1 MLIQFVDDNIDQ
13 TPQLAST
20 LNAASVTTSSV
31 DGKSQVTVRMLPGDH
46 VRPLRQAFGDLPPEI
61 AQVAEQAVT
70 QGSYFLQGLSNM
82 ATQAGFA
89 EVQRQGCNIVKLL
102 LSMLLLYIS
111 YIAKTCITAALY
123 FGTPFC
129 TSHITLNV
137 AWWQSCTSTCHE
149 CCYRTWVQCRQG
161 NHLMNLLRDSQ
172 DLERCLVRTQ
182 VLTRKFW

>member
-1 MLIQFVDDNIDQ
+1 MPSNLLIQFVDDNIDQ

-89 EVQRQGCNIVKLL
+89 EVRYQN
-102 LSMLLLYIS
+102 SMHWTACHTWSCGIS
-111 YIAKTCITAALY
+111 A
-123 FGTPFC
+123 
-129 TSHITLNV
+129 V
-137 AWWQSCTSTCHE
+137 A
-149 CCYRTWVQCRQG
+149 
-161 NHLMNLLRDSQ
+161 
-172 DLERCLVRTQ
+172 
-182 VLTRKFW
+182 

>member
-1 MLIQFVDDNIDQ
+1 MPSNLLIQFVDDNIDQ

-89 EVQRQGCNIVKLL
+89 EVHRQGCNIFNCPSQCRTSVPLQ
-102 LSMLLLYIS
+102 MLHHGSFVLQSGICFCAS
-111 YIAKTCITAALY
+111 SRCCMVAKLY
-123 FGTPFC
+123 F
-129 TSHITLNV
+129 
-137 AWWQSCTSTCHE
+137 
-149 CCYRTWVQCRQG
+149 Y
-161 NHLMNLLRDSQ
+161 LL
-172 DLERCLVRTQ
+172 
-182 VLTRKFW
+182 